1 MVSCL
6 ADIENGIEVG
16 CLSAGCQHSG
26 HTTFEGGN
34 LGGYCIVRRVLQ
46 AGIEIAAVFKVEQA
60 CHLFA
65 GIIFESCTLID
76 GEYTGLALFRSPSGL
91 YAQRLRLELLCHNVI
106 CFKSFLSII
115 A

>member
-1 MVSCL
+1 MDKKFSKSTLCVQGGWQPKKGEPRVLPIYQS
-6 ADIENGIEVG
+6 
-16 CLSAGCQHSG
+16 
-26 HTTFEGGN
+26 TTFK
-34 LGGYCIVRRVLQ
+34 YDTS
-46 AGIEIAAVFKVEQA
+46 EQMA
-60 CHLFA
+60 RLFA

>member
-16 CLSAGCQHSG
+16 CLTAGSQHSG
-26 HTTFEGGN
+26 YTTFEGGN